1 MVFKNGVESIQAAGY
16 NGAGMVCK
24 MKTMDVCKWIQ
35 LKGSIVFI
43 LHTKRWNYPI
53 YLHIVYLNRGQ
64 PLNSAVLYF
73 CQLPSFQI
81 IRALSNFRTYCFSAL
96 LNPTWVDLSLHIC
109 TQRVEIIFDC
119 FKMLKTITDTVLDW
133 TNHLLSIF
141 HFRYWSRL

>member
-1 MVFKNGVESIQAAGY
+1 MFLAFKNGVESIQTAGY
-16 NGAGMVCK
+16 N
-24 MKTMDVCKWIQ
+24 DVKW
-35 LKGSIVFI
+35 
-43 LHTKRWNYPI
+43 KRWIPSVETTWFI
-53 YLHIVYLNRGQ
+53 CIYLNRGQ